1 MEQALE
7 LRIRQ
12 RAYEI
17 WHANGCS
24 EGQADEQW
32 LAAEREV
39 LASSCDLFSA
49 AEATVTHK
57 GSKASKG
64 NRAVRRAA
72 KSAKSPAAA

>member
-1 MEQALE
+1 MEQTLE

-17 WHANGCS
+17 WHATGCT
-24 EGQADEQW
+24 EGRADEHW

-49 AEATVTHK
+49 PDAAVTP
-57 GSKASKG
+57 KAKKTDRST
-64 NRAVRRAA
+64 RRVA